1 MEWVEVTA
9 KTVEE
14 AKDAALDQLGVDETE
29 AEFEILEEPRA
40 GLFGRLRSEA
50 RVRARVLPSA
60 PRPKVERRDRKRRR
74 PGRERESD
82 QGQSQG
88 TSNPGEEPVNSV
100 DDEVSPDGTEMSDA
114 DEVEV
119 AEGFLTGLLDTFG
132 APYTLERRQVD
143 EDAVELNVQGEG
155 LGLLIGPKGQ
165 TLAAVQELTRT
176 VVQRKSRGRAS
187 RVAVDVAGYRQ
198 ARRQALERFAQQV
211 AEQVTASG
219 VPRVLEPMPPADR
232 KIVHDAINPIDG
244 VTTTSEGEEPRRRVV
259 IVPSQGGA
267 QAQGSGEVPGEVQGS
282 GEGPGSGEGEVPGS
296 SPAAGS
302 APAAGSGD
310 VPGSPP
316 A

>member
-1 MEWVEVTA
+1 MEWVEVTG

-14 AKDAALDQLGVDETE
+14 AKDAALDQLGVDESE

-60 PRPKVERRDRKRRR
+60 PRPKVERRERRRRR
-74 PGRERESD
+74 PGRERES
-82 QGQSQG
+82 GQSQT
-88 TSNPGEEPVNSV
+88 TSNAEEARVSSA
-100 DDEVSPDGTEMSDA
+100 DDDVSLNGTEMPEA

-119 AEGFLTGLLDTFG
+119 AEAFLTGLLDTFG
-132 APYTLERRQVD
+132 APYTLERRDLD

-165 TLAAVQELTRT
+165 TLAAVHELTRT

-187 RVAVDVAGYRQ
+187 RVAIDVSGYRQ

-211 AEQVTASG
+211 ADQVKASG

-244 VTTTSEGEEPRRRVV
+244 VNTTSEGEEPRRRVV
-259 IVPSQGGA
+259 ITPGPPGT
-267 QAQGSGEVPGEVQGS
+267 SGT
-282 GEGPGSGEGEVPGS
+282 
-296 SPAAGS
+296 
-302 APAAGSGD
+302 
-310 VPGSPP
+310 
-316 A
+316 

>member
-1 MEWVEVTA
+1 MEWVEVTG

-29 AEFEILEEPRA
+29 AEFEIVEEPRA

-60 PRPKVERRDRKRRR
+60 PRPKVDRRERRRRR
-74 PGRERESD
+74 PNRERESN
-82 QGQSQG
+82 QSQS
-88 TSNPGEEPVNSV
+88 TSDAGEAGVDSV
-100 DDEVSPDGTEMSDA
+100 DDDVSGNGGETPDA

-119 AEGFLTGLLDTFG
+119 AEAFLTGLLDTFG
-132 APYTLERRQVD
+132 APYTLERRELD
-143 EDAVELNVQGEG
+143 DDLVELNVQGEG

-187 RVAVDVAGYRQ
+187 RVAIDLAGYRQ

-211 AEQVTASG
+211 AEQVKGSG

-232 KIVHDAINPIDG
+232 KIVHDAINPVEG
-244 VTTTSEGEEPRRRVV
+244 VTTSSEGEEPRRRVV
-259 IVPSQGGA
+259 I
-267 QAQGSGEVPGEVQGS
+267 
-282 GEGPGSGEGEVPGS
+282 
-296 SPAAGS
+296 
-302 APAAGSGD
+302 APEKTE
-310 VPGSPP
+310 PP
-316 A
+316 TA